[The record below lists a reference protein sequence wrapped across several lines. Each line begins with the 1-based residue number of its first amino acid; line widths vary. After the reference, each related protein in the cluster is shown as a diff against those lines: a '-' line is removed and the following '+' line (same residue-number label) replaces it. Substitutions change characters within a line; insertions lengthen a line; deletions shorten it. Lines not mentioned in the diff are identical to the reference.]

1 MESKAVGWLGDMPE
15 KKGQAKSKENLPAET
30 LPQKYQLETL
40 SRSRVQLL
48 DVGFSNR
55 TSSLENARNFQ
66 RL

>member
-48 DVGFSNR
+48 DVGFS
-55 TSSLENARNFQ
+55 TLENARTSKGC
-66 RL
+66 RRP